1 MNASFHV
8 AVDAFEGP
16 FDLLLHL
23 IARRRLDVCDVPLAR
38 ITDDYLEALRGL
50 ERVDLDV
57 ATDFLVVAATLVEL
71 KATRLLP
78 ADEDG
83 EVDALALE
91 ARDLLYARLLDYRTF
106 KRAAGVLADRLEE
119 GGGFVPRDTGPDGP
133 LRDAHPPVELRA
145 TPQDLATL
153 AASVLTR
160 PADPTV
166 DLSHLSPVAITVGE
180 AAAEVVGELARAGGR
195 ATFGRLTAACRSRLE
210 VVVWFLAVL
219 ELYKDGT
226 VDLSQAGGSDE
237 IAVATATDHR
247 RAEIA

>member
-1 MNASFHV
+1 MSASFHV

-23 IARRRLDVCDVPLAR
+23 IAHRRLDVCDVPLAR
-38 ITDDYLEALRGL
+38 ITDDYLEALRSL
-50 ERVDLDV
+50 ERLDLEV

-71 KATRLLP
+71 KAARLLP
-78 ADEDG
+78 SEEDG

-106 KRAAGVLADRLEE
+106 KTAAGVLADRLEA
-119 GGGFVPRDTGPDGP
+119 GDGFVPRDTGPDGP
-133 LRDAHPPVELRA
+133 LRAVRSPVQLRA
-145 TPQDLATL
+145 TPQEL
-153 AASVLTR
+153 AALAADVLAPR
-160 PADPTV
+160 ADPAV
-166 DLSHLSPVAITVGE
+166 DVSHLSPVAMTVGE
-180 AAAEVVGELARAGGR
+180 AAVAVVEELQRAGGR

-226 VDLSQAGGSDE
+226 VDLSQAGGSEE
-237 IAVATATDHR
+237 IAVAATDHPR
-247 RAEIA
+247 EQIA

>member
-38 ITDDYLEALRGL
+38 ITDDYLEALRGW
-50 ERVDLDV
+50 ERLDLDV

-71 KATRLLP
+71 KAARLLP
-78 ADEDG
+78 EDDDPDADE
-83 EVDALALE
+83 LALE

-106 KRAAGVLADRLEE
+106 KRAAGVLRDLFEAGD
-119 GGGFVPRDTGPDGP
+119 GFVPRDAGPDGP
-133 LRDAHPPVELRA
+133 VRAARPPVELRA
-145 TPQDLATL
+145 TPRDLAAL
-153 AASVLTR
+153 AAGVLAQR
-160 PADPTV
+160 PDPVV
-166 DLSHLSPVAITVGE
+166 DVSHLTPVALTVGQ
-180 AAAEVVGELARAGGR
+180 AAAAVVEELTRAGGS
-195 ATFGRLTAACRSRLE
+195 ATFDRLTATCRHRLE

-226 VDLSQAGGSDE
+226 VDLSQPDGSGA
-237 IAVATATDHR
+237 ITVAATGHS
-247 RAEIA
+247 RAASA